1 MIIYQPAF
9 LLGLLAIPVLIAGY
23 LLAQRTRRA
32 YTLRFT
38 NLELLRSVLPRAPG
52 FRRHLP
58 PAMFVL
64 GGVALL
70 GGLAVPVLNL
80 EIARNNADVILV
92 IDVSGSMQATDVAP
106 TRLDAAKTAASA
118 LIDQLPG
125 DDRIALIS
133 FSSTATLKQPL
144 TTDHGA
150 VHAALSSLKPGGGTA
165 LGTALELALSQLNP
179 ESRTASGV
187 QPRPAMIVV
196 LTDGVSNQGI
206 DPQRVTPELVAA
218 RVKVQT
224 IGIGL
229 RNGNATVGGEPVGGV
244 DEAALTAIA
253 SATGGKYFYAQAAG
267 ELESIYSTLATQV
280 GWQFQQVNLMVPLLI
295 SGISLVMLGAVVSLL
310 WFRVLP

>member
-23 LLAQRTRRA
+23 LLAQRRRRA

-52 FRRHLP
+52 IRRHLP
-58 PAMFVL
+58 PAMFLL
-64 GGVALL
+64 GGFALL
-70 GGLAVPVLNL
+70 SGLAVPVLNL

-92 IDVSGSMQATDVAP
+92 IDVSGSMQAADVAP
-106 TRLDAAKTAASA
+106 TRLEAAKNAATT

-125 DDRIALIS
+125 DDRIALVS
-133 FSSTATLKQPL
+133 FSSTATLRQPL
-144 TTDHGA
+144 TTDRGA
-150 VHAALSSLKPGGGTA
+150 VKAALASLKSGGGTA
-165 LGTALELALSQLNP
+165 LGTALQLALSQLDP
-179 ESRTASGV
+179 GSRAASGV

-206 DPQRVTPELVAA
+206 DPLRVTPDLVAA
-218 RVKVQT
+218 KVKVQT

-229 RNGNATVGGEPVGGV
+229 RNGNATVSGEPVGGV
-244 DEAALTAIA
+244 DEVALAAIST
-253 SATGGKYFYAQAAG
+253 ATGGKYYYAQAAG
-267 ELESIYSTLATQV
+267 DLQSIYSSLATQV

-295 SGISLVMLGAVVSLL
+295 SGISLVMLGAVVSLV